1 MMKMNSI
8 FLTITALAIGL
19 LSSQSLHA
27 GTIAEALTH
36 SDRLAADL
44 KRDERSRP
52 QAVLDHFGITAGQT
66 VLDLFGGG
74 GYYSEIAS
82 YVVGDDGKVFLHN
95 NQAYLGF
102 AGEALDARL
111 QDNRLP
117 GVIRYDK
124 EVDAID
130 LEENSIDLVL
140 MVMTYHDLYYKTDD
154 WDINPDNFFAML
166 HRVLKP
172 GGVLGIV
179 DHEGSANSGSSA
191 AQDLHR
197 IDPLFARQDFE
208 EHGFRFAGEIDALKN
223 SNDKL
228 DVSVFDP
235 SVQGKTSRFV
245 YKYIEP
251 ES

>member
-1 MMKMNSI
+1 MKMNSI
-8 FLTITALAIGL
+8 ILTITALAIGL
-19 LSSQSLHA
+19 LCSQSLHA
-27 GTIAEALTH
+27 GTIAEALAH
-36 SDRLAADL
+36 SDRLGADL
-44 KRDERSRP
+44 KRDERSQP
-52 QAVLDHFGITAGQT
+52 QAVLDHFGIEAGQS

-74 GYYSEIAS
+74 GYYSEIAA

-102 AGEALDARL
+102 AGEALAERL

-140 MVMTYHDLYYKTDD
+140 MVMTYHDLYYKTDG

-179 DHEGSANSGSSA
+179 DHEGSADSGSSA
-191 AQDLHR
+191 AQELHR
-197 IDPLFARQDFE
+197 IDPAFARQDLE
-208 EHGFRFAGEIDALKN
+208 GHGFRFAGEIDALKN
-223 SNDKL
+223 STDKL

>member
-1 MMKMNSI
+1 MTTKSV
-8 FLTITALAIGL
+8 LLATLAIAICL
-19 LSSQSLHA
+19 QSYGLHA
-27 GTIAEALTH
+27 GTVLEALAH
-36 SDRLAADL
+36 PDRSAADIE
-44 KRDERSRP
+44 RDERSQP
-52 QAVLDHFGITAGQT
+52 QAVLDHFGIQAGQS
-66 VLDLFGGG
+66 VLDLFAGG

-82 YVVGDDGKVFLHN
+82 YVVGAEGKVYLHN

-102 AGEALDARL
+102 VGKALDERL
-111 QDNRLP
+111 KDDRLS

-154 WDINPDNFFAML
+154 WDIDPDHFFAML

-179 DHEGSANSGSSA
+179 DHVGAAGSGSSS
-191 AQDLHR
+191 AQAVHR
-197 IDPLFARQDFE
+197 IDPAFARKDIE
-208 EHGFRFAGEIDALKN
+208 ARGFRFAGEVDALKN
-223 SNDKL
+223 PNDKL

-235 SVQGKTSRFV
+235 SVQGKTSRFI
-245 YKYIEP
+245 YKYVEP
-251 ES
+251 ER

>member
-1 MMKMNSI
+1 
-8 FLTITALAIGL
+8 
-19 LSSQSLHA
+19 
-27 GTIAEALTH
+27 
-36 SDRLAADL
+36 
-44 KRDERSRP
+44 
-52 QAVLDHFGITAGQT
+52 LDHFGITAGQT

-82 YVVGDDGKVFLHN
+82 YVVGADGKVYLHN

-102 AGEALDARL
+102 AEKALEERL
-111 QDNRLP
+111 KDDRLS

-140 MVMTYHDLYYKTDD
+140 MVMTYHDLYYKTDG
-154 WDINPDNFFAML
+154 WDIDPDNFFAML

-179 DHEGSANSGSSA
+179 DHVGATGSGSNA
-191 AQDLHR
+191 AQAVHR
-197 IDPLFARQDFE
+197 IDPAFAREDIE
-208 EHGFRFAGEIDALKN
+208 AHGFRFAGELDALKN
-223 SNDKL
+223 PNDKL

-235 SVQGKTSRFV
+235 SVKGKTSRFV

-251 ES
+251 E